1 MLDQHPTSTL
11 PIVGELL
18 SAGVAN
24 LGSGAECAANEV
36 EPDTFT
42 AGWSSVMNDMLT
54 TFLECFHLGCC
65 LILLR
70 YFVRW
75 LVGPVSVD
83 LLLATT

>member
-42 AGWSSVMNDMLT
+42 VGSTIVAAFQVGRFVSGGGPSDIGHASS
-54 TFLECFHLGCC
+54 GG
-65 LILLR
+65 LLDEAMCTPAS
-70 YFVRW
+70 
-75 LVGPVSVD
+75 GS
-83 LLLATT
+83 